1 MKSQRESKGRQHQPT
16 LPPALIVN
24 DSKSLAR
31 LQHELSGARR
41 LAVDTESNSLYAY
54 RERVCL
60 IQISSDR
67 ADYLVDPIELEKQ
80 SSLDFIGELLAD
92 PRVEVVL
99 HAAEYDVMCLR
110 RDFGIELANL
120 FDTMVAARILGW
132 EKVGLADVLQEH
144 FGVTLN
150 KRHQLADWGRRPLPE
165 AMLRYAQMDTHYL
178 LPLRDKM
185 HALLAAGGH
194 LEEARE
200 LFDEV
205 CRAEWGRGEFDPM
218 GFWRINGAVR
228 LDGHTAAILQE
239 LYLFREQQAQQ
250 RDLPVFKI
258 LGDATLVAI
267 AERAPASLDELGQ
280 IKGMSRGQLRRY
292 GDAILKAVE
301 RGRDAPAPKRPRD
314 NGHRPDELTMRRYDL
329 LHTWRKERAAARGVA
344 SDVVLSRDT
353 LWELARLAPTTPEQL
368 EQVPSLG
375 PWRRKT
381 YGDEILRVLAS
392 AR

>member
-1 MKSQRESKGRQHQPT
+1 MKSQRESKERQRQPV
-16 LPPALIVN
+16 LPPALIVDN
-24 DSKSLAR
+24 SRSLAR
-31 LQHELSGARR
+31 LQDELSSIRR

-60 IQISSDR
+60 IQISTDG
-67 ADYLVDPIELEKQ
+67 ADYLVDPIELEKKGG
-80 SSLDFIGELLAD
+80 LDFIGEMLAD
-92 PRVEVVL
+92 PHIEVVM

-144 FGVTLN
+144 FGVTLD

-165 AMLRYAQMDTHYL
+165 AMLSYAQMDTRYL

-185 HALLAAGGH
+185 HAMLAAGGH
-194 LEEARE
+194 LEEAHE
-200 LFDEV
+200 LFEEV

-218 GFWRINGAVR
+218 GFWRINGAAR
-228 LDGHTAAILQE
+228 LDGRTAAILQE
-239 LYLFREQQAQQ
+239 LYIFREEQAQR

-267 AERAPASLDELGQ
+267 AGMAPASLDELGQ
-280 IKGMSRGQLRRY
+280 IKGMSRGQVRRY
-292 GDAILKAVE
+292 GNGILKAVE
-301 RGRDAPAPKRPRD
+301 RGRNAPPPERPRD
-314 NGHRPDELTMRRYDL
+314 NGHRPDELTVRRYDL

-368 EQVPSLG
+368 EQVLSLG

-392 AR
+392 AQ